1 MEISATVPLRGDVMT
16 FARPTFWSDSKVNNL
31 REFYGVP
38 GGVGYSP
45 FRAGVHEPPLKP
57 WMGVREGNG
66 FSPASSMC
74 SVTHRPPTAVPTG
87 ISYPQTAATSR
98 PRTSQPE
105 VQIIKHVQVD
115 QNTLT
120 EERVAMQKLQTE
132 NEELRRMCGELQR
145 VIDNTVQMAQNLSED
160 SKNVAL
166 LAHQLAEL
174 RLHGID
180 GEHGGQDR
188 LMLDDDELSVE
199 SFDGAEAAEPDGLG
213 QRLRGVHKHPP
224 DVLLLEATP
233 STGKKRTL
241 DSVEASKRGG
251 AQGSTRLDK
260 PPTPR
265 RTPLQT
271 PRSGMYTSRDSLR
284 PGTASFSPRLMTPRH
299 LGTPRKPSAP
309 LGVGDGGSQIHPAA
323 QESNRPG
330 TGQGQPGTAGA
341 VNSGHAAA
349 GEQIA
354 SRPPTARSTAS
365 ERLKRQV

>member
-1 MEISATVPLRGDVMT
+1 
-16 FARPTFWSDSKVNNL
+16 
-31 REFYGVP
+31 
-38 GGVGYSP
+38 
-45 FRAGVHEPPLKP
+45 
-57 WMGVREGNG
+57 
-66 FSPASSMC
+66 
-74 SVTHRPPTAVPTG
+74 
-87 ISYPQTAATSR
+87 
-98 PRTSQPE
+98 

-188 LMLDDDELSVE
+188 LMLDDDELSIE

-224 DVLLLEATP
+224 DVLLLEATQ

-241 DSVEASKRGG
+241 ESVEASKRGG
-251 AQGSTRLDK
+251 AEGSTRLGK

-265 RTPLQT
+265 GTPLQT
-271 PRSGMYTSRDSLR
+271 PRSGMYKSRDSLR

-309 LGVGDGGSQIHPAA
+309 LGVGDGGSQIYPAA

-354 SRPPTARSTAS
+354 SRPPTGRSTAS